1 VADPTAPNQYKFVG
15 DDPRFTEGHFYTKN
29 EIIKRSNVNQHT
41 IRGRLA
47 NQREFTEELFV
58 RKQKIPNGGRAKS
71 ACETHCEKISA
82 KWLKVALR

>member
-15 DDPRFTEGHFYTKN
+15 DDPRFTEGHLYTKN
-29 EIIKRSNVNQHT
+29 EIINRSTVNHHT

-58 RKQKIPNGGRAKS
+58 RKQKLPNGGRAKS
-71 ACETHCEKISA
+71 ACETHCEKVSA